1 VVPFVAGAQGVC
13 FWFQLYAGQIICQTD
28 DQSTRWSAAAYHPSV
43 SQPAAVERAS
53 APSRSDSS
61 NLGWQL
67 STLFGTYLERAAAAV
82 AELPGGPRGYQVLLI
97 ASRGSFRNQAEIAEH
112 LRIDRTVM
120 TYLLDDLEGAR
131 LIKRQ
136 PDPADRRSR
145 QIVLTAK
152 GSRSL
157 TELTERIAAVERELL
172 VDLTESEAR
181 QLRALLTRV
190 TRSAAEG
197 GPGVSA
203 CSVADDQAAGSGLG
217 NC

>member
-1 VVPFVAGAQGVC
+1 M
-13 FWFQLYAGQIICQTD
+13 
-28 DQSTRWSAAAYHPSV
+28 SR
-43 SQPAAVERAS
+43 PAAVERAP
-53 APSRSDSS
+53 APSRPDGS

-67 STLFGTYLERAAAAV
+67 STLLATYLERAAAAV
-82 AELPGGPRGYQVLLI
+82 AELPAGPRGYQVLLI
-97 ASRGSFRNQAEIAEH
+97 ASAGSCRNQAGIAEH

-152 GSRSL
+152 GSRTL
-157 TELTERIAAVERELL
+157 TQLTDRIAEVEHELL
-172 VDLTESEAR
+172 VDLTASEAT
-181 QLRALLTRV
+181 QLRELLARV
-190 TRSAAEG
+190 ATSAAGG

-203 CSVADDQAAGSGLG
+203 CSVADDQPAGAGLG
-217 NC
+217 GC

>member
-1 VVPFVAGAQGVC
+1 MVRSGWC
-13 FWFQLYAGQIICQTD
+13 FQIQLYAEQIICQTD
-28 DQSTRWSAAAYHPSV
+28 DQSTRWSAAAYDLGV
-43 SQPAAVERAS
+43 SQPAAVET
-53 APSRSDSS
+53 APALARPDGS

-67 STLFGTYLERAAAAV
+67 STVLGTYLERAAAAV

-97 ASRGSFRNQAEIAEH
+97 ASDCSGRNQAGIAEH

-152 GSRSL
+152 GSRTL
-157 TELTERIAAVERELL
+157 TQLTERIAEVERELL
-172 VDLTESEAR
+172 IDLTESEAG
-181 QLRALLTRV
+181 QLRELLTRV
-190 TRSAAEG
+190 ATSAAAG
-197 GPGVSA
+197 GPGVDG
-203 CSVADDQAAGSGLG
+203 CSVADDQAVGSRLAS
-217 NC
+217 C